1 MKKAFITGLTGFAGK
16 HLSAHLLDQGFTVS
30 GTYLTEDSIEGL
42 QNKNQIDLHQL
53 DLLDSEKTH
62 SIINSVR
69 PDYVF
74 HLAALASPRES
85 FKDPM
90 NTFTTNISGQIS
102 VLEAIKKL
110 ELFDTKTL
118 IISSAEIYGHVN
130 PADLP
135 MDEDTPFMP
144 TNPYAVSKI
153 TQDYLSLMYHLT
165 NKLKIVRVRPFNHVG
180 PGQAPIFVISA
191 FAKKIVDIEKG
202 RESVMKIGNL
212 TSKRDFTDVR
222 DMVKAYFLA
231 LEKGEDGQVYN
242 LGSGKSYQI
251 SDILDM
257 MIGLSNVEIKTEQ
270 DPSLMSPSDDPEL
283 LCDPSKFVNLT
294 GWKSEIPIEKT
305 LQDTIDYW
313 RAQN

>member
-16 HLSAHLLDQGFTVS
+16 HLAAHLLDQGIAVS
-30 GTYLTEDSIEGL
+30 GTYLTQDSVNDL
-42 QNKNQIDLHQL
+42 QNKDQIELHQL
-53 DLLDSEKTH
+53 DLLDLEKTH
-62 SIINSVR
+62 SIIESIK
-69 PDYVF
+69 PDYIF
-74 HLAALASPRES
+74 HLAAIASPRES

-90 NTFTTNISGQIS
+90 NTFTTNISGQLS

-135 MDEDTPFMP
+135 MDEETPFMP

-153 TQDYLSLMYHLT
+153 TQDYLALMYNLT

-202 RESVMKIGNL
+202 RESIMKIGNL
-212 TSKRDFTDVR
+212 SSRRDFTDVR

-251 SDILDM
+251 SDILNM
-257 MIGLSNVEIKTEQ
+257 MIGLSSVEIKTEQ

-283 LCDPSKFVNLT
+283 LCDPSKFTNLT